1 MLIEQPARWLRLFY
15 PHALWRMNK
24 NEHAVYIT
32 FDDGPI
38 PEATPIILD
47 ILDEFDVKAMFFVV
61 ADNAVK
67 YPELFEDKATW
78 THGRQSHL
86 PPFWII

>member
-47 ILDEFDVKAMFFVV
+47 ILDEFDV
-61 ADNAVK
+61 
-67 YPELFEDKATW
+67 LCS
-78 THGRQSHL
+78 GRQRSKI
-86 PPFWII
+86 PRTI